1 MRLVTRMRRP
11 FALAAIAS
19 ALGMAALNVSPALA
33 GSQVTQPPDRVDRI
47 GITPPNAA
55 VTLPPD
61 RADGL
66 GTRRL
71 PTEPAPVVIVRTSPH
86 GGFDWIAAGIGAAA
100 VALFAAAA
108 AATRAGRSRRTVTQV
123 P

>member
-1 MRLVTRMRRP
+1 MRLVTRLRRP

-19 ALGMAALNVSPALA
+19 TLGMAALNVSPALA
-33 GSQVTQPPDRVDRI
+33 GSHVTQPPDRVDRI

-86 GGFDWIAAGIGAAA
+86 GGFDWTAAGIGAA
-100 VALFAAAA
+100 ALFAAAA
-108 AATRAGRSRRTVTQV
+108 AATRAGRSRRTLTQM